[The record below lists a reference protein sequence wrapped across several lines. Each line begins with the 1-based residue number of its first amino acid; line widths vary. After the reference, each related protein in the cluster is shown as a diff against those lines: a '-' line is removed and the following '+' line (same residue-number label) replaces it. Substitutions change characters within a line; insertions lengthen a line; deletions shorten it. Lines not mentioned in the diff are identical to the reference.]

1 MSKTTKRNYEVLVR
15 GYATVV
21 VVGAKDEDQAL
32 ELARDEITSG
42 DFEIDEMKVEREI
55 RPEDL
60 ERSKQFANAVS
71 EEYA

>member
-15 GYATVV
+15 GCATVV

-60 ERSKQFANAVS
+60 ERSKRFANAVS
-71 EEYA
+71 EE

>member
-1 MSKTTKRNYEVLVR
+1 
-15 GYATVV
+15 VV

-60 ERSKQFANAVS
+60 KRAKQFANAVS
-71 EEYA
+71 EE